1 MSPKVRN
8 AIAMVLAVLLL
19 VNPTS
24 YAYEAETTA
33 VAITGQQIA
42 DLDDTEAETEDTIE
56 KSAVPLTLLVGID
69 TLKIIAP
76 ELEEYISA
84 IIGGA
89 DKTEPEIWGSLM
101 GAIENKVEQSVSGNG
116 TGAEP
121 DDESEKAPEN
131 GTENDPE
138 NGAGTDSD
146 AETGSGDEVGSGDAD
161 EDGEGDAAV
170 ETEPEEIIPSIYDG
184 IAVVTVLEE
193 YLNVRADA
201 SAEASLVGRMYPGTK
216 GTILE
221 EKNGWYHITSGN
233 VDGWISGKYAVTGRE
248 AEAFIKEHMTPKVM
262 VTTEV
267 LNVRTAPNTDG
278 AFLGYVK
285 MGETYEILGE
295 ENGWYLVEFTPG
307 RTGYISGKYI
317 SLTTSLGNGM
327 TNAEVAAYE
336 YQHSLAA
343 KADSIGAE
351 LRGKI
356 SATEEEI
363 YLLAALCRHEAGRD
377 DYLAALAVANCVIN
391 RIHNGYWGT
400 DIRGIIF
407 APGQF
412 QYVEDG
418 ALDKWMYNSGPN
430 CLQAAKDTLAGI
442 NNAGDYIFFHSEK
455 GAEYEKYERW
465 TNIGG
470 NVFYWKYKK

>member
-8 AIAMVLAVLLL
+8 AIATALAVLLL

-24 YAYEAETTA
+24 YAYEAEATA

-42 DLDDTEAETEDTIE
+42 DLDDTEAETEEPIG
-56 KSAVPLTLLVGID
+56 KSAVPFSLLVGID

-76 ELEEYISA
+76 ELEAFISMV
-84 IIGGA
+84 IGEA
-89 DKTEPEIWGSLM
+89 D
-101 GAIENKVEQSVSGNG
+101 N
-116 TGAEP
+116 AEP
-121 DDESEKAPEN
+121 DEGSEDTPEN
-131 GTENDPE
+131 GTQNVPE
-138 NGAGTDSD
+138 NGDGAGSAD
-146 AETGSGDEVGSGDAD
+146 ATGDEDGAGSADATGGEDGTGSADTTGDEAGAGEGSDAD
-161 EDGEGDAAV
+161 ETV
-170 ETEPEEIIPSIYDG
+170 PEEEEEVIPSIYDG

-193 YLNVRADA
+193 YLNVRSDA
-201 SAEASLVGRMYPGTK
+201 SADASLVGRMYPGTK

-248 AEAFIKEHMTPKVM
+248 AETFIKEHMTPKVM

-267 LNVRTAPNTDG
+267 LNVRTESNKDG

-285 MGETYEILGE
+285 QGETYGILGE
-295 ENGWYLVEFTPG
+295 ENGWYLVEFAPG
-307 RTGYISGKYI
+307 RTGYISGKYV

-351 LRGKI
+351 LRGQI

-430 CLQAAKDTLAGI
+430 CLQAAKDALAGI
-442 NNAGDYIFFHSEK
+442 NNAGDYIFFHSEV